1 MSKLYITANQYLEES
16 FELADKIYKSGFE
29 PDIVVGIWRGGS
41 IPGITIH
48 EYLRYKN
55 IPALSSVIIT
65 RSYDNIGTQTDSVY
79 IDMSN
84 KVVEDLRCA
93 DRILIVDDVLDTG
106 KTIEAIYK
114 FFNYNSIIGE
124 IKIASVYYKPATS
137 SVFPDYYIHETD
149 RWIVF
154 PHELEGLLPSEVKHK
169 GLSFTEQF

>member
-1 MSKLYITANQYLEES
+1 MSKLYIPANQYLGES
-16 FELADKIYKSGFE
+16 FDLADKIYKSGFK

-41 IPGITIH
+41 IPAITIH
-48 EYLRYKN
+48 EYLRYKD
-55 IPALSSVIIT
+55 IPVVSSVIIT
-65 RSYDNIGTQTDSVY
+65 KSYTNIDKRTDNIY

-124 IKIASVYYKPATS
+124 IKIASVYYKPVTS
-137 SVFPDYYIHETD
+137 SIFPDYYIHETN

-154 PHELEGLLPSEVKHK
+154 PHELEGLLPSEVKQK
-169 GLSFTEQF
+169 GLSITE